1 MKLHD
6 LEQPIMD
13 CWSVCQ
19 DLKSVYVQVGDGER
33 EPTTDELMN
42 ALMGMQQL
50 YQWKF
55 EQLFHKYEMVIKE
68 AGNKYE

>member
-1 MKLHD
+1 MIHD

-13 CWSVCQ
+13 CWNICE
-19 DLKSVYVQVGDGER
+19 DLKTVYTQLCDGER
-33 EPTTDELMN
+33 EPTIDEITN

-55 EQLFHKYEMVIKE
+55 EQLFHKYEMVIE
-68 AGNKYE
+68 ARSREV